1 MTSQVKPKREDLVG
15 FKINKET
22 LAKSNLAITDIKNM
36 FHKYIED
43 DEYVIGLDETF
54 CKESHYHLHFRT
66 KCKFATIQDYK
77 SKHFKN
83 QPTTKLYCAKNYT
96 ESQDEVWFA
105 YPIKENVIS
114 IGNKLSIL
122 TLEPLAKAQREI
134 KKSKHNYHERETYK
148 KEEKQTENG
157 KLSDWITENWFKIA
171 KEYKCV
177 VDYDDCLVGKEGSSD
192 SPYKFKTCYLAQLA
206 YYQEKEQDFPPKFV
220 MERFARNYLVRT
232 KKWTISELYD
242 FDRR

>member
-1 MTSQVKPKREDLVG
+1 MTAEVKPKREDLVG
-15 FKINKET
+15 FKINVDT
-22 LAKSNLAITDIKNM
+22 LVKSNLMITDIKNM
-36 FHKYIED
+36 FHRYIED
-43 DEYVIGLDETF
+43 DEYVIGLDDIF
-54 CKESHYHLHFRT
+54 CKEPHYHLHFRT

-83 QPTTKLYCAKNYT
+83 QPTTKLYCAKHYT

-105 YPIKENVIS
+105 YPIKEKTIS
-114 IGNKLSIL
+114 IGAKLNI
-122 TLEPLAKAQREI
+122 TILEPLAKAQREI
-134 KKSKHNYHERETYK
+134 KKSKHNYHERENYK

-157 KLSDWITENWFKIA
+157 KLTDWITENWFHIA

-177 VDYDDCLVGKEGSSD
+177 SNYDDLIVED
-192 SPYKFKTCYLAQLA
+192 QFKTCYLAQLA
-206 YYQEKEQDFPPKFV
+206 YYQKNEQDFPPKFV

-232 KKWTISELYD
+232 KKWTISQLYD